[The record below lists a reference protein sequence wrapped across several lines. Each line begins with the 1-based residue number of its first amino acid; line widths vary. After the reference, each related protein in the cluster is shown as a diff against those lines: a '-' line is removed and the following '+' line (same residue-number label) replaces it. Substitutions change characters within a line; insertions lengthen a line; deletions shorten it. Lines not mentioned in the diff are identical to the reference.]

1 MPALDVFEQDAF
13 SVQSLSAAI
22 NEQPHVPG
30 RIGQLGLFDESGITT
45 TSMMIEKDGATL
57 KLVSASERGAPGN
70 TVKKDKRKMVS
81 FPSVHLQEDD
91 SILADEIQNIR
102 AFGSESDLQAVETIV
117 NQRLAKMRRQ
127 LDATLEYHRIGAIK
141 GKVLDADGS
150 TELLDLFTAFG
161 LTQQSVD
168 MDLGTAATKVKTK
181 VLQAITKVEDKLGGT
196 PMMGFRVFCG
206 ATFWESFIEHSAVT
220 TAYERWSDGD
230 FLRQDPRAAFPY
242 GGATWERYRGKVGGV
257 SFVGDDE
264 AYMVPEGVADMFVT
278 NFSPADYMEAA
289 NTVGLPYYAKQE
301 LMRMNK
307 GVDLEAQSNPITICT
322 RPDAV
327 IKLVRTTS

>member
-22 NEQPHVPG
+22 NEQPYVPG
-30 RIGQLGLFDESGITT
+30 RIGMLGLFDESGITT

-57 KLVSASERGAPGN
+57 KLVSASERGAPGQTTN
-70 TVKKDKRKMVS
+70 SDKRKMVS
-81 FPSVHLQEDD
+81 FPSVHLQENA
-91 SILADEIQNIR
+91 SILADEIQNVR
-102 AFGSESDLQAVETIV
+102 AFGSESDLQTVETIV

-127 LDATLEYHRIGAIK
+127 LDATLEYHRVGAIK

-161 LTQQSVD
+161 LTQQTVA
-168 MDLGTAATKVKTK
+168 MALGTASTKVRTK
-181 VLQAITKVEDKLGGT
+181 VLQALKKMEDKLGSV
-196 PMMGFRVFCG
+196 PMSGVRVFCG
-206 ATFWESFIEHSAVT
+206 ATFWEEFIEHDAVKA
-220 TAYERWSDGD
+220 AYDRWMDGD
-230 FLRQDPRAAFPY
+230 FLRQDPRAAFPFA
-242 GGATWERYRGKVGGV
+242 GATWERYRGKVGSV
-257 SFVGDDE
+257 AYVGDDE
-264 AYMVPEGVADMFVT
+264 AYMVPEGVPDMFIT

-301 LMRMNK
+301 LMRMGK
-307 GVDLEAQSNPITICT
+307 GVDLEAQSNPVTICT

-327 IKLVRTTS
+327 IKLTRT